1 MKTSHPQATGSYEY
15 LCMQGFKYFANKLVM
30 DEMVTVND
38 VINVLH
44 QCVDPE
50 LGTSI
55 VDIGLIYGIKVSD
68 GKDVRLTLT
77 MTSPMCP
84 VTSMIMADVQ
94 PRIEAI
100 NGIGK
105 VELELVWDPLWNPE
119 MMSEELRYTS

>member
-1 MKTSHPQATGSYEY
+1 
-15 LCMQGFKYFANKLVM
+15 
-30 DEMVTVND
+30 
-38 VINVLH
+38 
-44 QCVDPE
+44 
-50 LGTSI
+50 
-55 VDIGLIYGIKVSD
+55 
-68 GKDVRLTLT
+68 

-94 PRIEAI
+94 LRIEAI